1 MSASPV
7 LRIHRLSVA
16 VRWLAAIGALVL
28 LVLPPVFWSQPEW
41 VASVARR
48 EWALSPLQLDAGSR
62 LAALAASL
70 LQCLPG
76 LWAMWEIWR
85 LFGRFAAGEVLAPRP
100 ARHLRRL
107 GGALITLAVLSPLSD
122 TLTAL
127 ALTWHNPPGQRQ
139 LIVHVS
145 GQDYLALLFGLMLM
159 ALAAVL
165 GEAARVAQE
174 HSEFV

>member
-1 MSASPV
+1 MNESPA
-7 LRIHRLSVA
+7 LRIHRLSMA
-16 VRWLAAIGALVL
+16 VRWLAAIGALTL
-28 LVLPPVFWSQPEW
+28 LILPLAFWSQPEW

-48 EWALSPLQLDAGSR
+48 QWALGPLQLDAGSR

-70 LQCLPG
+70 PQCLAG

-85 LFGRFAAGEVLAPRP
+85 LFGRFAAGEVLAPQP

-107 GGALITLAVLSPLSD
+107 GGALITLSVLSPLSD
-122 TLTAL
+122 TLTVL
-127 ALTWHNPPGQRQ
+127 ALTWHNLPGQRQ
-139 LIVHVS
+139 LMVNVS